1 MGKIAVAALLLA
13 LAFLMP
19 FAHAE
24 VAASFASGVATLPKG
39 VKEDGHYGNYT
50 LVAQNADGK
59 VRVSVSGPDESP
71 LVLLSELFW
80 LQQNS
85 GFSTLCSFEGVTSH
99 PAGQEAYCD
108 ENGSWVSATGAALPP
123 PAESVAAIADRK
135 AQSFA
140 ATGAAGHEPAP
151 APLAAPQANGGI
163 SGEQTLQLLGA
174 FLAVI
179 VASYLILQSRQAPP
193 LDAAAEKLLSN
204 PTRAGIM
211 EELSSADKIPTDISA
226 KLGKSKAAVIEHL
239 GALSDAG
246 LVERVATPGKK
257 FVYYRLTQKGRQTLL
272 KRAG

>member
-1 MGKIAVAALLLA
+1 MKKLLAVALLLC
-13 LAFLMP
+13 LAMP
-19 FAHAE
+19 MHAE
-24 VAASFASGVATLPKG
+24 ASAFFSTQVSSLQ
-39 VKEDGHYGNYT
+39 ENIMMDGHFGNYT
-50 LVAQNADGK
+50 LSAKALDGRIK
-59 VRVSVSGPDESP
+59 VSVVGPGENR
-71 LVLLSELFW
+71 LVLLSELLW
-80 LQQNS
+80 LKQS
-85 GFSTLCSFEGVTSH
+85 GKFTTLCDFEGVTN
-99 PAGQEAYCD
+99 PPEGKEAYCD
-108 ENGSWVSATGAALPP
+108 ENGSWAVSGGVVLPP

-140 ATGAAGHEPAP
+140 TTGAAGQEPSP